1 MRLSQGCTALM
12 GLMECR
18 WWGLMLK
25 CFALGL
31 WQFPWGLFGL
41 LSLIDF
47 FMPWMLKAVAALNF
61 GACLW
66 RLLWLCLLCF
76 GWVGLCLGALA
87 LALPALPWVGFA
99 LPWVGFALAL
109 RALLWLG
116 WALPWV
122 GFALPWVGLC
132 FALGGVLGAWGVW
145 CWVLGV
151 LGVWGVGCLGWC
163 RVSLL
168 VSALAGL
175 VSARSGFGRSP
186 LGCSGFARLRLSGH
200 CLRSVGLRSGA
211 RRVFGLRSA
220 SGVRASPPFLRPSG
234 FSVLGAWAAF
244 GFFGRPAWLSL
255 LWLACV
261 TLRQAKA
268 SRAKQTSLQSQKQ
281 LQAPNTPNPSSAKT
295 PVMPS
300 PPLASARPLPSAPPP
315 LPALRSAMP

>member
-1 MRLSQGCTALM
+1 M
-12 GLMECR
+12 
-18 WWGLMLK
+18 
-25 CFALGL
+25 
-31 WQFPWGLFGL
+31 
-41 LSLIDF
+41 
-47 FMPWMLKAVAALNF
+47 
-61 GACLW
+61 
-66 RLLWLCLLCF
+66 
-76 GWVGLCLGALA
+76 
-87 LALPALPWVGFA
+87 
-99 LPWVGFALAL
+99 
-109 RALLWLG
+109 
-116 WALPWV
+116 
-122 GFALPWVGLC
+122 
-132 FALGGVLGAWGVW
+132 
-145 CWVLGV
+145 
-151 LGVWGVGCLGWC
+151 GVWGVGCLGWC
-163 RVSLL
+163 RVSLW

-244 GFFGRPAWLSL
+244 GFFGRPVWLSL

-295 PVMPS
+295 TVMPS